1 MMSSLGGR
9 HRRREVS
16 PARVGD
22 PHGLTI
28 EFYTA

>member
-1 MMSSLGGR
+1 MSLLGGH
-9 HRRREVS
+9 HRRGEVS
-16 PARVGD
+16 PARAGD